1 MSKGVINLQKESGGV
16 TKITSTDGTGIT
28 ELVLPESGELVNKDY
43 ADLKVA
49 LSEFTGANQS
59 LVGNGYQKLPGGL
72 IIQWGIASSSTAGAT
87 TNFPITFPNAL
98 IGTSAVAVGGAGAS
112 VVISAVDSTKSN
124 IKFTSST
131 GSPTVRYIVVGY

>member
-1 MSKGVINLQKESGGV
+1 MANGQLNFGKQSGGV
-16 TKITSTDGTGIT
+16 LTLAFPDGATNT
-28 ELVLPESGELVNKDY
+28 EVIFPESGELVNKDY

-49 LSEFTGANQS
+49 LASFTGANQNFNT
-59 LVGNGYQKLPGGL
+59 NGYQKLPGGL
-72 IIQWGIASSSTAGAT
+72 IIQWGIASSSTAGVT
-87 TNFPITFPNAL
+87 TNFPITFPNAH